1 MAFFTLLLS
10 GLVIGGGL
18 TGWWLTRRWKEEA
31 RQATRALDEMALQYK
46 ADQDET
52 RQLRQQVADLTY
64 QLNEA
69 QKTIRHLEDR
79 QDNS

>member
-1 MAFFTLLLS
+1 
-10 GLVIGGGL
+10 
-18 TGWWLTRRWKEEA
+18 
-31 RQATRALDEMALQYK
+31 MALQYK

-69 QKTIRHLEDR
+69 QKTIRHLEER
-79 QDNS
+79 